1 MPPVTSAAE
10 ADAAAALAAEVPLV
24 PLIARWQDNCLR
36 HRAPCAHCRADSPR
50 ARRLAAQGLRVCE
63 CESDPCSCGLAMLLV
78 AEGASVV
85 YAVHI
90 ALAMRDAIALAYNIR
105 GGSSA

>member
-1 MPPVTSAAE
+1 
-10 ADAAAALAAEVPLV
+10 
-24 PLIARWQDNCLR
+24 
-36 HRAPCAHCRADSPR
+36 
-50 ARRLAAQGLRVCE
+50 
-63 CESDPCSCGLAMLLV
+63 MLLV